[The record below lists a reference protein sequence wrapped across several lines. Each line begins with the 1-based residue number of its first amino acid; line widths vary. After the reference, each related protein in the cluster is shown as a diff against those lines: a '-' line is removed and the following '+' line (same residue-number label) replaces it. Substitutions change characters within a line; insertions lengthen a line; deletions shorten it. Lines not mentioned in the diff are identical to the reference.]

1 MDSLDGA
8 GDRAPRESGG
18 EGASGAPSVLALS
31 ALALLLAALPYIAGF
46 LAARRGEV
54 FLGALNNLG
63 DTGQYLAAL
72 RQGMGGQLLYVNQY
86 TSVRVAPALIYPLYT
101 AFGFLCAPLH
111 VSPLAVYTLLRAIA
125 AVALLAALR
134 GLCRAVCP
142 TRAVLPFALALFGG
156 GLYVPVLLLSPLVRL
171 PFAPVALT
179 APEFSLFAMLLN
191 SPHGTLGLAAEL
203 WGLTGYLRWRRER
216 DPRGGA
222 MLAAGGLALGL
233 CYPFGLAVLL
243 PVVGV
248 DSVLAFFG
256 ERRRPTPGAD
266 AIRGERRRRPSGADV
281 MLPALALLPAFG
293 LALYYA
299 ALFRYDPHWG
309 ASGMLRLPPPS
320 VPVLAAAFG
329 PLVALALPIV
339 WRQARPRSPGGT
351 SGLRLMTVWAIVTP
365 LLLLLP
371 VPQSERLLS
380 GWSVALALLGAA
392 SLGRLGARRAR
403 RARRYVLLLSLSNV
417 MLALLYLA
425 VALGGGGAT
434 ARTTRPPAR
443 RRPCGGWRGTP
454 GRTTSSWRRRG
465 AGTSSSPRRPA
476 GSSWGRT
483 SRRSILVRRSATWRA
498 FTTRRLVG
506 VSAPRSCAVSASPW
520 RWPDPT
526 SAPSAALSRT
536 AAATA
541 ATARSLVTARGPY
554 VSSRSRGRKW

>member
-299 ALFRYDPHWG
+299 TLFRYDPHWG

-425 VALGGGGAT
+425 VALGGGGSNRAYYAPAGEAAAVRWLARHAGPNDVVMASAGSGNLIVAAASCRVVVGQNFETINLGQAQRDVARFYDPAT
-434 ARTTRPPAR
+434 GGRERAAIVR
-443 RRPCGGWRGTP
+443 RQRVTLALAGPYERALGGFVPYGRGY
-454 GRTTSSWRRRG
+454 RG
-465 AGTSSSPRRPA
+465 YRQVFSDSAGTIR
-476 GSSWGRT
+476 
-483 SRRSILVRRSATWRA
+483 V
-498 FTTRRLVG
+498 F
-506 VSAPRSCAVSASPW
+506 AVEG
-520 RWPDPT
+520 T
-526 SAPSAALSRT
+526 
-536 AAATA
+536 
-541 ATARSLVTARGPY
+541 
-554 VSSRSRGRKW
+554 